1 MGGVEHG
8 EPYDVGLVIDYVIQ
22 PQQGE
27 VLGEGEER
35 ISWVSDMYE
44 ISETETETE
53 SETEYTVHFCLLH
66 LLWQCK
72 HMSPI
77 SIKLFELNEERE
89 RGQ

>member
-44 ISETETETE
+44 FSETETE
-53 SETEYTVHFCLLH
+53 SEAEYVHTPFDTWGDSSSVLYRQNCEY
-66 LLWQCK
+66 
-72 HMSPI
+72 M
-77 SIKLFELNEERE
+77 
-89 RGQ
+89 